1 MPLEVAVS
9 FLQRLVNM
17 ADVLIFASS
26 LNFAELEAEKNMS
39 SGGILRQ
46 CLRLVCTCA
55 NIVESLSGSLSPV
68 KDPEKLLQDMDVNRL
83 RAVIYRDVKRMF
95 QEETKQAQFLS
106 LAIVYFISVLM
117 VSKYRD
123 ILEPPVEPQPP
134 RASPV
139 MQRNTQAQE
148 PSARPL
154 FPQWSHHVYP
164 QFLPGSHP
172 NHQSL
177 PPPSQNAQ
185 QQHQG
190 QHHQTQHNHLHHNA
204 NFTSSEIN
212 TNYYQTREHTILTNN
227 STNAY
232 LRNRAGGISGG
243 GGGGSGGNHGNGS
256 GVLHKNNTVNNNY
269 RFRSAP

>member
-1 MPLEVAVS
+1 MLTKPLS
-9 FLQRLVNM
+9 
-17 ADVLIFASS
+17 ISS
-26 LNFAELEAEKNMS
+26 LITRCFLWIWTKPKKIQTNCPCWS
-39 SGGILRQ
+39 SY
-46 CLRLVCTCA
+46 
-55 NIVESLSGSLSPV
+55 S
-68 KDPEKLLQDMDVNRL
+68 KLLLNWFVNIL
-83 RAVIYRDVKRMF
+83 YNNTNK
-95 QEETKQAQFLS
+95 TKTKKNN
-106 LAIVYFISVLM
+106 V
-117 VSKYRD
+117 
-123 ILEPPVEPQPP
+123 
-134 RASPV
+134 
-139 MQRNTQAQE
+139 E

-232 LRNRAGGISGG
+232 LRNRAGGVSGG

-269 RFRSAP
+269 RFRSAPGIPTFHSFFYSFRDKKNN